1 MCQILHVLKETEAKE
16 ALRIIEK
23 QAASDAE
30 SLAILLIQEGVRL
43 DPSVMVRTYVLGED
57 LSSRNLT
64 TSFESID
71 YEKML
76 ELIFQADQIVTW

>member
-43 DPSVMVRTYVLGED
+43 DPSVKVRTYVLGED